1 MMSNDTK
8 TTVDK
13 NTFTITFKRTLSAS
27 REQVFDAWTRPE
39 HIQYWWDPTGARL
52 SECLVDLRPGG
63 AFKFVNQDSGHSPP
77 FSGTY
82 VRVERP
88 SKLEFE
94 ALGALGTVALE
105 SKESVTHM
113 TVSIR
118 CASAEH
124 LEQFIKLGVD
134 VGTAQTLDNLVSY
147 LQQNAPHS
155 HTVTQP

>member
-13 NTFTITFKRTLSAS
+13 STFTITFKRTLVAS

-39 HIQYWWDPTGARL
+39 HIQYWWDPTGAPL

-63 AFKFVNQDSGHSPP
+63 VFKFVNQDSGHSPP

-82 VRVERP
+82 LCVERP

-134 VGTAQTLDNLVSY
+134 TGTAQTLDNLVSY
-147 LQQNAPHS
+147 LQKNAPHS
-155 HTVTQP
+155 RSVAQL